1 VLFLAWPSTESQ
13 THVMRWHKPNNE
25 SLKTTYISFIYI
37 RRAIVASTA
46 TDMRDGGG
54 IVQYITD

>member
-1 VLFLAWPSTESQ
+1 
-13 THVMRWHKPNNE
+13 MRWHKPNNE